1 MTSGIITASY
11 IAASALFI
19 MALGGLAHQ
28 ESARRGNFYGMLGMA
43 IAVGVT
49 VFGLVNNNYGML
61 VGGIVVGGIIGYILA
76 QRVEMTSMPELV
88 AVLHSLVGLAAVF
101 VGWAN
106 ALEHDASLTG
116 VALSIHAVETY
127 LGILIGAMTFSGSI
141 MAYLKLSGKV
151 GGRPLQL
158 PGRHLFNIA
167 LGVIALYYM
176 FQYMDTAATDGV
188 FELTV
193 MTIIALIFGIHMVAA
208 IGGADMPVVVS
219 MLNSYSGWAA
229 AAMGFMLGN
238 DLLIV
243 VGALVGSSGAILS
256 YIMCKA
262 MNRKFLNVIFGGIG
276 QKASSGGPAGP
287 AGNAEDIRS
296 VESDE
301 AADMLLNAKEVMIL
315 PGYGMA
321 VAQAQHTVFEITK
334 KLRDKG
340 INVRFG
346 IHPVAGRMPGH
357 MNVLLA
363 EAKVPYDIVYEMEE
377 INEDFPN
384 VDVSIVIGA
393 NDIVNPAAQEV
404 PDSPI
409 AGMPVLEP
417 WNGKQTI
424 VMKRSM
430 GTGYAGVDNPL
441 FYKENTRMLFGDAK
455 ERLDQIL
462 KAIS

>member
-106 ALEHDASLTG
+106 ALEHDASITG

-167 LGVIALYYM
+167 
-176 FQYMDTAATDGV
+176 
-188 FELTV
+188 
-193 MTIIALIFGIHMVAA
+193 
-208 IGGADMPVVVS
+208 
-219 MLNSYSGWAA
+219 
-229 AAMGFMLGN
+229 
-238 DLLIV
+238 
-243 VGALVGSSGAILS
+243 
-256 YIMCKA
+256 
-262 MNRKFLNVIFGGIG
+262 
-276 QKASSGGPAGP
+276 
-287 AGNAEDIRS
+287 
-296 VESDE
+296 
-301 AADMLLNAKEVMIL
+301 
-315 PGYGMA
+315 
-321 VAQAQHTVFEITK
+321 
-334 KLRDKG
+334 
-340 INVRFG
+340 
-346 IHPVAGRMPGH
+346 
-357 MNVLLA
+357 
-363 EAKVPYDIVYEMEE
+363 
-377 INEDFPN
+377 
-384 VDVSIVIGA
+384 
-393 NDIVNPAAQEV
+393 
-404 PDSPI
+404 
-409 AGMPVLEP
+409 
-417 WNGKQTI
+417 
-424 VMKRSM
+424 
-430 GTGYAGVDNPL
+430 
-441 FYKENTRMLFGDAK
+441 
-455 ERLDQIL
+455 
-462 KAIS
+462 